1 MNFIHT
7 VNDKTN
13 NEVVVSDMISE
24 QEAKVDP
31 KVGLEAVQKREHAV
45 AGMAASDDRP
55 TPSHPRDMAT
65 S

>member
-13 NEVVVSDMISE
+13 VEVVVSDTIGE

-45 AGMAASDDRP
+45 AGMAASDDK
-55 TPSHPRDMAT
+55 TQTLSSA
-65 S
+65 

>member
-13 NEVVVSDMISE
+13 VEVVVSDTIGE

-31 KVGLEAVQKREHAV
+31 KVGLEAVQKREHVV
-45 AGMAASDDRP
+45 AGMAANDDK
-55 TPSHPRDMAT
+55 TQTLSSA
-65 S
+65 

>member
-13 NEVVVSDMISE
+13 NEVDVSDMISE
-24 QEAKVDP
+24 QVDP

-45 AGMAASDDRP
+45 VGMVGSGDK
-55 TPSHPRDMAT
+55 TPPLSSA
-65 S
+65 

>member
-24 QEAKVDP
+24 QEAKDDP
-31 KVGLEAVQKREHAV
+31 RVGLEAVQKREHAV
-45 AGMAASDDRP
+45 AGMAASDDK
-55 TPSHPRDMAT
+55 TQTLSSA
-65 S
+65 